1 METSN
6 KVERKIKYEPVRPP
20 SGLKRFSLFVL
31 DLPATVLSFLIY
43 IVGAIPNVVA
53 YVINGIYD
61 FCTTYKREISIALWV
76 GLGVAIAVAV
86 AGLVMALWFPAALA
100 AATGV
105 SVFGFSIAMIA
116 GESAILQVLLGTA
129 LALVVADIAAVVL
142 AAVFIGIREACE
154 WIKSGFSSEK
164 TSNPE
169 SQFSSKVSSN
179 TNLYAH
185 NNLQTNGHSRES
197 LEEPHHGT
205 NPFNN
210 KKSSLVEQ
218 LENNDDYGLR

>member
-1 METSN
+1 METS
-6 KVERKIKYEPVRPP
+6 KIDRTIKYEPVRPP
-20 SGLKRFSLFVL
+20 TGLARFGLFVR
-31 DLPATVLSFLIY
+31 DLPGTVFAFLIY
-43 IVGAIPNVVA
+43 IVGAIPNAVA

-76 GLGVAIAVAV
+76 GLGVAIAVAI

-100 AATGV
+100 AVTGV
-105 SVFGFSIAMIA
+105 SVLGFSIAMIA

-129 LALVVADIAAVVL
+129 LALVVADVAAVVL
-142 AAVFIGIREACE
+142 ASVFIGIREACE
-154 WIKSGFSSEK
+154 WIKSGFSAEK

-169 SQFSSKVSSN
+169 SQFTSKAPSN

-185 NNLQTNGHSRES
+185 DNMQTNGYSREY

-205 NPFNN
+205 NPLNN
-210 KKSSLVEQ
+210 KERSLVESFN
-218 LENNDDYGLR
+218 NNDDYGLR